1 MYSTFRI
8 ELTSRYKAEH
18 DHPSER
24 SATGLRFFAPVPGSR
39 GIELVE
45 GQSLAKRIAASGR
58 IAVDEAL
65 EIARRIALALGAAHA
80 PPLAASTTMGS
91 TRNV

>member
-1 MYSTFRI
+1 MCSTFRI
-8 ELTSRYKAEH
+8 EFTSRYQPEH

-39 GIELVE
+39 GIALVE
-45 GQSLAKRIAASGR
+45 GQSLAERIAASGR

-65 EIARRIALALGAAHA
+65 EIARRITLALEAAHT
-80 PPLAASTTMGS
+80 LC
-91 TRNV
+91 